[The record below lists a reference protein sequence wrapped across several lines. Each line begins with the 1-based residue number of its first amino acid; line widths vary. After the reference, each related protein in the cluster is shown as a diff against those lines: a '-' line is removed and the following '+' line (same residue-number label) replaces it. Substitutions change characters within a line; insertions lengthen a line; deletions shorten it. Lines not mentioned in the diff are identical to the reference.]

1 MIHHALSGDFKSAS
15 KELGKFLTI
24 DPFLYEEGNPVGV
37 KKLLENQGLFG
48 AQVRMPLAS
57 ASLELGK
64 KLAQI
69 SSQEA
74 LNK

>member
-1 MIHHALSGDFKSAS
+1 
-15 KELGKFLTI
+15 
-24 DPFLYEEGNPVGV
+24 V

-57 ASLELGK
+57 ASPELGK

-69 SSQEA
+69 SSQEG

>member
-1 MIHHALSGDFKSAS
+1 MIHQALEGDFKSAS
-15 KELGKFLTI
+15 RELGKFLTI
-24 DPFLYEEGNPVGV
+24 DPLLYEEGNPVGV
-37 KKLLENQGLFG
+37 KKILENQGLFS

-57 ASLELGK
+57 ASIELGK

-69 SSQEA
+69 SSQEG